1 MILLCDKPEHKTL
14 LGDLE
19 ILSNH
24 FRVISQ
30 SQTKL
35 APIIQSSS
43 GYGIHKLLMF
53 KLYPVLAAFVEWVTD
68 GNGR

>member
-1 MILLCDKPEHKTL
+1 VTRFDKPGHKAL

-24 FRVISQ
+24 CGVIQ
-30 SQTKL
+30 LFIHLL
-35 APIIQSSS
+35 ATTVW
-43 GYGIHKLLMF
+43 IHKLLML
-53 KLYPVLAAFVEWVTD
+53 KLYPVLAAFVKWVTD